1 MKRRVICM
9 AVLAATLVAP
19 QAFAQASAPVAAS
32 SVANPVDPAAVDA
45 LRRMGTYLQSL
56 KRFSVSTEL
65 TGERVLEDGQKL
77 QHTATAD
84 LDVDRPHRIRAL
96 MSSARSQRE
105 IIFDGKTVTLFSP
118 AQKYYSSVAFEGTI
132 SALIDKLHENY
143 GVEFP
148 LADLFIWGTPDAPA
162 DQFESAMFA
171 GQDYID
177 SDLCNHYAFR
187 QKDIDWQVWIKAG
200 ESPLPRKIVITRRDD
215 DARPQSVSVIDW
227 TTHATFN
234 DATFSFHPPAGAK
247 KIEIV
252 PVKNKG

>member
-96 MSSARSQRE
+96 MSSARSQRAAYFAMLLVHTPCAMHVE
-105 IIFDGKTVTLFSP
+105 PRGSRADRC
-118 AQKYYSSVAFEGTI
+118 ACANAN
-132 SALIDKLHENY
+132 ALCECGNGRTMRYL
-143 GVEFP
+143 
-148 LADLFIWGTPDAPA
+148 
-162 DQFESAMFA
+162 
-171 GQDYID
+171 
-177 SDLCNHYAFR
+177 
-187 QKDIDWQVWIKAG
+187 
-200 ESPLPRKIVITRRDD
+200 
-215 DARPQSVSVIDW
+215 QSY
-227 TTHATFN
+227 
-234 DATFSFHPPAGAK
+234 
-247 KIEIV
+247 
-252 PVKNKG
+252 